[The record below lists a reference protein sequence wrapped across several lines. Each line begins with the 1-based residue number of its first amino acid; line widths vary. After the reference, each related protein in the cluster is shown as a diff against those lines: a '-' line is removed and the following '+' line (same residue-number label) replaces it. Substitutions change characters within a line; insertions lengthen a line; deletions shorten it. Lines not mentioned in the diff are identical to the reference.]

1 VQVLSPRDGKVIAS
15 VDEAGPEDVDR
26 AVRAARAAF
35 DTGPWPRMSARERAS
50 ILFRLADLVEGSAEQ
65 LARTISLEMGKPLRD
80 SLGIEVPAVARTFR
94 WYAELADKVS
104 GEVTQS
110 SSSALSLVT
119 REPAGVVA
127 AVVPWNFPL
136 TMAAWKLA
144 PALIA
149 GCAVV
154 LKPAEQ
160 SPLSALL
167 LAELASNAGLPADV
181 LTVVNGPGPVTGRAL
196 GLHPGVDVVTFT
208 GSTAVGREFL
218 RYSADSNLK
227 RVWLELGGKSPNIV
241 FPDAYDLDAAADMA
255 AWGIF
260 FNSGEMCTAAS
271 RLLVHR
277 DIADDFVARVVSRAA
292 TYFPGDPLDP
302 ATRMGPLVSSS
313 HLSSVLGHVSRA
325 VSSGARLLTGGRPCL
340 PETGGY
346 YLEPTVLDRV
356 DPAMPVAQDEIFGP
370 VLSVLTFSSVAEAL
384 SLAGDTAYGLAAG
397 VWTSDLATAH
407 HVSRS
412 LKAGTVWVNCYEE
425 GDLAVPFGGTK
436 LSGHGRDKS
445 VHALDKFTDLKTT
458 WLAFP

>member
-1 VQVLSPRDGKVIAS
+1 MLVVSPRDGKVIAS
-15 VDEAGPEDVDR
+15 VDEAGPDEVDR

-35 DTGPWPRMSARERAS
+35 DSGPWPRLPARERAAA
-50 ILFRLADLVEGSAEQ
+50 LYRLADLVAASADR

-80 SLGIEVPAVARTFR
+80 SLGIEVPAVVKTFR
-94 WYAELADKVS
+94 WYAELADKVA
-104 GEVTQS
+104 GEVAQS
-110 SSSALSLVT
+110 TSEVLALVT
-119 REPAGVVA
+119 REPVGVVA

-149 GCAVV
+149 GNTVV

-160 SPLSALL
+160 SPLSALI
-167 LAELASNAGLPADV
+167 LAELALEAGLPADV
-181 LTVVNGPGPVTGRAL
+181 LTVVNGPGPITGRAL

-241 FPDAYDLDAAADMA
+241 FADAPDLDAAADMA

-277 DIADDFVARVVSRAA
+277 SIADDFVARVVSRAA
-292 TYFPGDPLDP
+292 LYAPGDPLDP
-302 ATRMGPLVSSS
+302 ATRMGPLVSED
-313 HLSSVLGHVSRA
+313 HLSTVLGHVDRA
-325 VSSGARLLTGGRPCL
+325 VSSGARLLTGGRRTL
-340 PETGGY
+340 IETGGSF
-346 YLEPTVLDRV
+346 LEPTILDRV
-356 DPAMPVAQDEIFGP
+356 DPGMPVVRDEIFGP
-370 VLSVLTFSSVAEAL
+370 VLSVLTFSTVEEAL
-384 SLAGDTAYGLAAG
+384 TLAGDTDYGLAAG
-397 VWTSDLATAH
+397 VWTRDLGAAH
-407 HVSRS
+407 RVSRA
-412 LKAGTVWVNCYEE
+412 LKVGTVWVNCYEE
-425 GDLAVPFGGTK
+425 GDLTVPFGGTK

-445 VHALDKFTDLKTT
+445 AHALDKFTDLKTT
-458 WLAFP
+458 WLVLP

>member
-1 VQVLSPRDGKVIAS
+1 MQVRSPRDGRV
-15 VDEAGPEDVDR
+15 VDEIPEAGPEEVDR
-26 AVRAARAAF
+26 AVRAARRAF
-35 DTGPWPRMSARERAS
+35 DAGPWPRLPARERAEV
-50 ILFRLADLVEGSAEQ
+50 LFRLADLVAESRER

-80 SLGIEVPAVARTFR
+80 SLGIEVPAVVKTFR

-104 GEVTQS
+104 GEVTRS
-110 SSSALSLVT
+110 SVDTLGMVT
-119 REPAGVVA
+119 REPVGVVA

-149 GCAVV
+149 GCTVV

-167 LAELASNAGLPADV
+167 LAELAGKAGLPADV

-208 GSTAVGREFL
+208 GSTSVGREFL

-241 FPDAYDLDAAADMA
+241 FADAPDLDAAADMA

-271 RLLVHR
+271 RLLVSR
-277 DIADDFVARVVSRAA
+277 DIADDFVARVVARAA
-292 TYFPGDPLDP
+292 DYAPGDPLDP
-302 ATRMGPLVSSS
+302 ATRMGPLVSED
-313 HLSSVLGHVSRA
+313 HLFTVLGHVDRA
-325 VSSGARLLTGGRPCL
+325 VSDGARLLCGGGRTLVDTGGSFV
-340 PETGGY
+340 
-346 YLEPTVLDRV
+346 EPTVLDRV
-356 DPAMPVAQDEIFGP
+356 DPAMAIARDEVFGP
-370 VLSVLTFSSVAEAL
+370 VLSVLTFSDVEEAL
-384 SLAGDTAYGLAAG
+384 ALAGDTDYGLAAG
-397 VWTSDLATAH
+397 VWTRDLGTAH
-407 HVSRS
+407 RVARS
-412 LKAGTVWVNCYEE
+412 LKVGTVWVNCYEE
-425 GDLAVPFGGTK
+425 GDLTVPFGGTK

-445 VHALDKFTDLKTT
+445 AHALDKFTDLKTT
-458 WLAFP
+458 WMVLP